1 MKKNLTELLIIAFFG
16 LILVDF
22 FGIYWYF
29 KLKRIGIG
37 FLIVLIFLFFLILM
51 IERRLLDKMDEKTE
65 KDPDKKE
72 DDKPEENQVKKDEE
86 EGFGWDI
93 PDSREYNKRLKEAM
107 EY

>member
-1 MKKNLTELLIIAFFG
+1 MIIIKERLKETIEWVKSFDYETVKYLKYALFG

-51 IERRLLDKMDEKTE
+51 IERR
-65 KDPDKKE
+65 
-72 DDKPEENQVKKDEE
+72 
-86 EGFGWDI
+86 
-93 PDSREYNKRLKEAM
+93 
-107 EY
+107 